1 MFNRMTVPGVLVV
14 GILAGW
20 LFAGPSAKAQSS
32 SFPPPSGVAMGA
44 ELLLQFERGT
54 LSENISSMRCSVR
67 NVEGSWVLCATPEAF
82 DAERGLKWVNLTYV
96 TQITRREK

>member
-1 MFNRMTVPGVLVV
+1 MLNRVGVLGGLVV

-20 LFAGPSAKAQSS
+20 LIAAPPARAQSS
-32 SFPPPSGVAMGA
+32 SFLPPSGVAMGA

-67 NVEGSWVLCATPEAF
+67 NVEGSWILCATPDAF
-82 DAERGLKWVNLTYV
+82 DAERGLKWVNVTYV

>member
-1 MFNRMTVPGVLVV
+1 MLNRVGVLGGLVA
-14 GILAGW
+14 GMLAGW
-20 LFAGPSAKAQSS
+20 LFAGPPARAQSS
-32 SFPPPSGVAMGA
+32 SFLPPSGVAMGA

-67 NVEGSWVLCATPEAF
+67 NVEGSWILCATPDAF
-82 DAERGLKWVNLTYV
+82 DAERGLKWVNVTYV

>member
-1 MFNRMTVPGVLVV
+1 MLNRVGVLGGLVV
-14 GILAGW
+14 GMLAGW
-20 LFAGPSAKAQSS
+20 LFDGPPARAQSS
-32 SFPPPSGVAMGA
+32 SFLPPSGVATGA

-67 NVEGSWVLCATPEAF
+67 NVEGSWILCATPDAF
-82 DAERGLKWVNLTYV
+82 DAERGLKWVNVTYV